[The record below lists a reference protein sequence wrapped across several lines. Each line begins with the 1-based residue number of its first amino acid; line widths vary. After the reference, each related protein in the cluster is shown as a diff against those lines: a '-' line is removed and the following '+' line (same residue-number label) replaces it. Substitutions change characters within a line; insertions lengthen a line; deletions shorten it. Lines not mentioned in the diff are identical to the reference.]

1 MITCKAQTMLN
12 QMVETMR
19 KVCRMQFP
27 NQHQQD
33 SDMLNQIVET
43 MRKVCRIQYP
53 NDHQQGSDH
62 AQPDGG
68 IHAQSMFA
76 LNNST

>member
-1 MITCKAQTMLN
+1 MLN
-12 QMVETMR
+12 QM
-19 KVCRMQFP
+19 
-27 NQHQQD
+27 
-33 SDMLNQIVET
+33 VET